1 MWCPRNWSTT
11 LIDMTEKI
19 RAYLDAECPWR
30 DTLHWYP
37 QTDSTNTQAKLLAKA
52 GAPHGTVLIA
62 GHQTGGRGRMG
73 RTFQSPEGKGVYLSA
88 ILRPACKPD
97 DLMHLTCAAGVA
109 MADAVEAVSGIR
121 PNLKW
126 INDLVIGTKKLG
138 GILVEMSVDKGFV
151 DYAVV
156 GIGINCL
163 QNREDFHPDIRD
175 MAISLRQACG
185 KAIPPQQ
192 LAAAMV
198 EALWKMS
205 HTLFCEKDRLMAA
218 YKAGCITLGQ
228 EIQVLRFDTVRP
240 GKAIDLDTEGGLVVE
255 YPDGTIETVASGEV
269 SVRGMYGYV

>member
-1 MWCPRNWSTT
+1 
-11 LIDMTEKI
+11 MTEKI

-138 GILVEMSVDKGFV
+138 GILTEMSVEKGIV
-151 DYAVV
+151 DYAII

-163 QNREDFHPDIRD
+163 QKESDFPPEISSIATSLSMAAEKTVLPDV
-175 MAISLRQACG
+175 
-185 KAIPPQQ
+185 
-192 LAAAMV
+192 LAAAMT
-198 EALWKMS
+198 EALWKLDAA
-205 HTLFCEKDRLMAA
+205 LFAQKEALMAR
-218 YKAGCITLGQ
+218 YRQDCITLGK
-228 EIQVLRFDTVRP
+228 EIQVLRGDTVLP
-240 GKAIDLDTEGGLVVE
+240 GKAVDMDDEGGLLVQ
-255 YPDGTIETVASGEV
+255 YPDGAVQVVSSGEV